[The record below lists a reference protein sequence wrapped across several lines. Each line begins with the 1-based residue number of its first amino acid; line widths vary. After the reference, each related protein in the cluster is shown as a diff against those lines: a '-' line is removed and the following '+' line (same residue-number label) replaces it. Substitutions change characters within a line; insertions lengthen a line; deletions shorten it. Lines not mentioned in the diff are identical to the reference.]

1 MSETGNLEAN
11 ARKLGYKVTKK
22 SSSIGGSS
30 IVYYNV
36 SKGDRETVLTSEAE
50 IADFIKSDITP
61 EEIQDLYKT
70 GAIVGVEG
78 NSMEGY

>member
-1 MSETGNLEAN
+1 M
-11 ARKLGYKVTKK
+11 TKK

-50 IADFIKSDITP
+50 IADFIKSDITS